1 MVKKF
6 LYLFHGYRAEDH
18 AYNNELY
25 AMHPATLKENDKLV
39 GDDDGL
45 QYNAMDLE
53 NQVAVENEYASVNN
67 IQYHYVKH

>member
-1 MVKKF
+1 
-6 LYLFHGYRAEDH
+6 
-18 AYNNELY
+18 
-25 AMHPATLKENDKLV
+25 MHPATLKENDKLV

-45 QYNAMDLE
+45 QYNAMYLE